1 LADLPNLP
9 DLPLLP
15 NLPDL
20 PLLPNLPD
28 LPLLPFLVLGTRIA
42 ISPCVLTL
50 GVSVGP
56 SIKISML
63 EDLTSLQ

>member
-15 NLPDL
+15 NLPNL
-20 PLLPNLPD
+20 PLLPNLPN

-42 ISPCVLTL
+42 ISPCALTL
-50 GVSVGP
+50 GVSIGP
-56 SIKISML
+56 SIEIPMI
-63 EDLTSLQ
+63 EDLASL